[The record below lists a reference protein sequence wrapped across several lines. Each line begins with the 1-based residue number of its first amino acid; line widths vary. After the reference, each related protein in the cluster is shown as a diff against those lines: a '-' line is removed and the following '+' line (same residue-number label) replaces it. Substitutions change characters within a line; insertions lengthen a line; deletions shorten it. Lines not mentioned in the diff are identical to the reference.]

1 MPLMDTVKHMEAEL
15 VKLETEG
22 DELYSEM
29 KEWDKKTKL
38 LSSKKRKL
46 DRVFR
51 SLGIDLLNTQAVND
65 VPGSASHIAYMTHLK
80 HYHEVQTKLIAAMQ
94 VKLPIAKALNQKKG
108 EIGKKNR
115 ELKMAYN
122 AIASALLKKD

>member
-1 MPLMDTVKHMEAEL
+1 MDTVKHMEAEL

-22 DELYSEM
+22 DELSTKM

-51 SLGIDLLNTQAVND
+51 SLGIDLLD
-65 VPGSASHIAYMTHLK
+65 DGPGTASNIAYITHLK
-80 HYHEVQTKLIAAMQ
+80 HYQEVQTNLIAAMQ
-94 VKLPIAKALNQKKG
+94 VKLPIAKALNQNKG
-108 EIGKKNR
+108 AIGKKNR
-115 ELKMAYN
+115 ELTMAYN
-122 AIASALLKKD
+122 AIASALKKD

>member
-22 DELYSEM
+22 DELSTKM
-29 KEWDKKTKL
+29 KECDKKTKL

-51 SLGIDLLNTQAVND
+51 SLGIDLLDAQAVD
-65 VPGSASHIAYMTHLK
+65 DGPGTASNIAYITHLK
-80 HYHEVQTKLIAAMQ
+80 HYQEVQTNLIAAMQ
-94 VKLPIAKALNQKKG
+94 VKLPIAKALNQNKG
-108 EIGKKNR
+108 AIGKKNR
-115 ELKMAYN
+115 ELTMAYN
-122 AIASALLKKD
+122 AIASALKKD